1 MANTSKQQRES
12 MDLTKRAASKKAKV
26 GDLLARAQ
34 GQAKGGAAVYQHN
47 QTDLEFL
54 RAETIKGGFDASKN
68 EVAIE
73 TLEIAH
79 VGIKP
84 R

>member
-1 MANTSKQQRES
+1 MANTPRTQRGS
-12 MDLTKRAASKKAKV
+12 TDVTKRGTRKNASA
-26 GDLLARAQ
+26 GDLLPRAER
-34 GQAKGGAAVYQHN
+34 GGSPKGGAAVYQHN

-54 RAETIKGGFDASKN
+54 RAEAIRGGGSKN

>member
-1 MANTSKQQRES
+1 MANTSKRQRES
-12 MDLTKRAASKKAKV
+12 MDLTKRGALNKAQV
-26 GDLLARAQ
+26 GDLLAKAD
-34 GQAKGGAAVYQHN
+34 GKAKGGAAVYQHN

-54 RAETIKGGFDASKN
+54 RADAIRGGDKN
-68 EVAIE
+68 EVAVE
-73 TLEIAH
+73 TIEIAH